1 MSRLRALML
10 WLLAATVMPRLANA
24 QSSGLV
30 AAIVEVAN
38 DPLIIQPFA
47 SLDFGQLVPGT
58 PVTIAPRT
66 SASAGK
72 FEIRG
77 ARRAE
82 FTLDFT
88 LPTLLRAGNGPHTIP
103 LAFGGSAACHATQ
116 DNQNACNLIDPSVA
130 LMARIRN
137 QAPPDNTHYVWLGG
151 TVTPSPT
158 QFPGVYT
165 AVVIAT
171 VQYTGN

>member
-1 MSRLRALML
+1 MTA
-10 WLLAATVMPRLANA
+10 V
-24 QSSGLV
+24 
-30 AAIVEVAN
+30 VEIAN
-38 DPLIIQPFA
+38 DPLVIDPLTV
-47 SLDFGQLVPGT
+47 LDFGQLVPGT
-58 PVTIAPRT
+58 PTAIQPRT
-66 SASAGK
+66 SVTAGK

-77 ARRAE
+77 VRRAE

-88 LPTLLRAGNGPHTIP
+88 LPTLLRAGNGPYTIP
-103 LAFGGSAACHATQ
+103 LTFGATSACHGTLN
-116 DNQNACNLIDPSVA
+116 NQNACSFFDPSVT
-130 LMARIRN
+130 LTTRIRN
-137 QAPPDNTHYVWLGG
+137 VAAPNNTHYVWLGG

>member
-1 MSRLRALML
+1 MRRRGILTLA
-10 WLLAATVMPRLANA
+10 LLAAAAPSRLAEA
-24 QSSGLV
+24 QASGLM
-30 AAIVEVAN
+30 AAVVEVAT
-38 DPLIIQPFA
+38 DPLVIDPLA
-47 SLDFGQLVPGT
+47 PLEFGQLVPGT
-58 PVTIAPRT
+58 PVTVAPRT
-66 SASAGK
+66 STSTGK

-88 LPTLLRAGNGPHTIP
+88 LPALLRAGNGPHTIP
-103 LAFGGSAACHATQ
+103 LTFGGAAACHGTM
-116 DNQNACNLIDPSVA
+116 DNQFACNLMDPSVT
-130 LMARIRN
+130 LTARIRN
-137 QAPPDNTHYVWLGG
+137 QAPPNNTHYVWLGG

-158 QFPGVYT
+158 QFPGIYT

>member
-1 MSRLRALML
+1 MKRLGALML
-10 WLLAATVMPRLANA
+10 SLLAAAVMPRLAGA

-30 AAIVEVAN
+30 TAMVEVAN

-58 PVTIAPRT
+58 PLSIAPRT

-77 ARRAE
+77 VRRAE

-88 LPTLLRAGNGPHTIP
+88 LPTLLRAGNGPYTIP
-103 LAFGGSAACHATQ
+103 LTFGGAAACHTAQ
-116 DNQNACNLIDPSVA
+116 DNQNACSLIDPSVT
-130 LMARIRN
+130 LTARIRN
-137 QAPPDNTHYVWLGG
+137 QTPPDNTHYVWLGG
-151 TVTPSPT
+151 TVSPSPT

>member
-1 MSRLRALML
+1 VRRPGLLTLS
-10 WLLAATVMPRLANA
+10 LLAAAVVPRLAGA
-24 QSSGLV
+24 QSSGLMTV
-30 AAIVEVAN
+30 LVEVAN
-38 DPLIIQPFA
+38 DPLTIQPFA
-47 SLDFGQLVPGT
+47 SLDFGQLVHGT
-58 PVTIAPRT
+58 PTAIAPRT
-66 SASAGK
+66 SASVGK

-77 ARRAE
+77 VRRAE

-103 LAFGGSAACHATQ
+103 LTFGWSAACHATQ
-116 DNQNACNLIDPSVA
+116 DNQNACSLIDPSVT
-130 LMARIRN
+130 LTARIRN